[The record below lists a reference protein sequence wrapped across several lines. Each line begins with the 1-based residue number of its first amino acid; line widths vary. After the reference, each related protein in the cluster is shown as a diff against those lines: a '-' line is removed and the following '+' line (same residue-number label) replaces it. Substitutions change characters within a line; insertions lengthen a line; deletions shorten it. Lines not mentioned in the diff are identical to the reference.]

1 MAISSGAREIA
12 AVLDTALLQA
22 LVLTGQSS
30 AAVELLKAVNYC
42 EVKICE
48 EFLQKRNHHDALL
61 ELYKCNAM
69 HHEALK
75 LLHQLIEE
83 SKSDQAQAELRQK
96 FKPEMIIDY
105 LKVSLPV
112 YCEYISL
119 SEIWM
124 DDMSKIW
131 HLYSQLMNYIIA
143 L

>member
-30 AAVELLKAVNYC
+30 AAVELLKTVNYC

-48 EFLQKRNHHDALL
+48 EFLQKRNHYDALL

-105 LKVSLPV
+105 LKVGLPV